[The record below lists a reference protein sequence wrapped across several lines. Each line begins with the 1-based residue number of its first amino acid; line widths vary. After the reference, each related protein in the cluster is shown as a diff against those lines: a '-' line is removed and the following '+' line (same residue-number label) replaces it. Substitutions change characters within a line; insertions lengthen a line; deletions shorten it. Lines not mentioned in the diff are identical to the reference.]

1 MALVRIR
8 WKKAR
13 WKQIAKDDSGVEI
26 AEAAFV
32 LPLVFLLIFGILWLG
47 RAFNIYTTLN
57 RAAQE
62 AAAAAA
68 LSDCA
73 TCTGA
78 PFDVQAKVINPILS
92 AAHLDPAQL
101 TISPTSLV
109 PTQLDAGPPPINGF
123 KVDLSYPYS
132 FKLNGITC
140 CPLTLTPITSGI
152 TLTAHAE
159 ALQEN

>member
-1 MALVRIR
+1 MSNR
-8 WKKAR
+8 WKNAR

-62 AAAAAA
+62 AAA
-68 LSDCA
+68 
-73 TCTGA
+73 TGA
-78 PFDVQAKVINPILS
+78 MQTPASLGNTLADQGYVTTNVINPILA
-92 AAHLDPAQL
+92 AAHLD
-101 TISPTSLV
+101 TTKV
-109 PTQLDAGPPPINGF
+109 NVTQFDQNAVLSSGPPEELGTI
-123 KVDLSYPYS
+123 VTITYPYA

-152 TLTAHAE
+152 TLTAHAQ